1 MKKNI
6 CSDNSTHYKFQ
17 IPAKKLPSSL
27 AKELCSPLWRN
38 IIQSIENNDVD
49 AVFKLV
55 ERIGEQ
61 KENLLLP
68 HPFVENVETF
78 PVNSLRQGMCNFIF
92 FNDKSTNNP
101 WIFCHAHHSLTP
113 FFRNLLRKAQ
123 VFRKRSRHTE
133 SNQNGI

>member
-6 CSDNSTHYKFQ
+6 CSDSLSHYKVH

-27 AKELCSPLWRN
+27 AQELCSPLWRN

-61 KENLLLP
+61 KEKTLYAY
-68 HPFVENVETF
+68 HTRSTRKQTSAKYRFAYGDKSKF
-78 PVNSLRQGMCNFIF
+78 MSGKRNFIPKRQPPV
-92 FNDKSTNNP
+92 DP
-101 WIFCHAHHSLTP
+101 
-113 FFRNLLRKAQ
+113 RK
-123 VFRKRSRHTE
+123 TE
-133 SNQNGI
+133 F